1 MVLIDVADRYQIDA
15 GRAPIQL
22 IDDEEIDK
30 QLLDVDGAVQLI
42 VGIERDAS
50 MLELD
55 FGIENDIGGDCVGLQ
70 QHEPMGIEAVLPLAV
85 CGRVLKRAKFDFAIS
100 PDAEAGN
107 GRVEPAKNGL
117 AAWRWW
123 DDTRP

>member
-1 MVLIDVADRYQIDA
+1 EEEIEQQLPDVGGA
-15 GRAPIQL
+15 GR
-22 IDDEEIDK
+22 
-30 QLLDVDGAVQLI
+30 LI
-42 VGIERDAS
+42 VGIKRDPS

-55 FGIENDIGGDCVGLQ
+55 FGIENDIGGDCVSRQ

-85 CGRVLKRAKFDFAIS
+85 CGRVLKRAKFDFAVS

-123 DDTRP
+123 DDTRPGRRHGRRLHWLARQRR